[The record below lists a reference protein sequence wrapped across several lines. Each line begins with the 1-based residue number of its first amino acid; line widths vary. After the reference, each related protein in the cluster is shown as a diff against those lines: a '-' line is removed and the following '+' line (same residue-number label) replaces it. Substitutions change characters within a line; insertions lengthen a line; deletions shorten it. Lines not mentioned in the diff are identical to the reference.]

1 MRGDLL
7 AVVCARD
14 VHQTGVMG
22 ESCPR
27 WCDAG
32 WLAGSQFGS
41 PYAAPVVARGSTTVP
56 WDNILVTGAT
66 AMIAKPIPYV
76 DARPYR
82 PEAFAR
88 WSGDRTFQTTAQ
100 QIADAQPL
108 TPLIEAGMRA
118 SMDLQ
123 ANADQAEHIDRQD
136 ALQGIRALLR
146 LMGEDP
152 DREGLEDTPARV
164 VKAYL
169 EMASRP
175 GDPAELLSRVF
186 GDVGQSSEMICV
198 PGIRFVSLCEHHL
211 LPFTGTAAVAY
222 IPRPGG
228 AVVGLSKIPR
238 LVHHWAMRPQV
249 QERLTRQIAD
259 SLQDGLTEGGPD
271 GPGLAPLGVAVRI
284 DSTHSCMS
292 LRGVKA
298 DAASMVTSDLRGR
311 FLEGPARAEFL
322 SEAQR

>member
-1 MRGDLL
+1 MQGDLM
-7 AVVCARD
+7 ATVCGRED
-14 VHQTGVMG
+14 NVHGTR
-22 ESCPR
+22 CPA
-27 WCDAG
+27 WCDA
-32 WLAGSQFGS
+32 
-41 PYAAPVVARGSTTVP
+41 AALSYTGGLEGARQPVPTEAP
-56 WDNILVTGAT
+56 GANSL
-66 AMIAKPIPYV
+66 
-76 DARPYR
+76 D
-82 PEAFAR
+82 
-88 WSGDRTFQTTAQ
+88 W
-100 QIADAQPL
+100 
-108 TPLIEAGMRA
+108 
-118 SMDLQ
+118 
-123 ANADQAEHIDRQD
+123 D
-136 ALQGIRALLR
+136 ALQAVYLRLADPSLAEVFDPARVDRYLETQRAEDGVRALLR

-152 DREGLEDTPARV
+152 ERDGIRDTPKRV

-169 EMASRP
+169 EMASKP

-228 AVVGLSKIPR
+228 SVVGLSKIPR

-259 SLQDGLTEGGPD
+259 SLETGLTITGPDEGGVPL
-271 GPGLAPLGVAVRI
+271 PPLGVAVRI

-298 DAASMVTSDLRGR
+298 DAASMVTTDLRGR
-311 FLEGPARAEFL
+311 FLEGAPRAEFL
-322 SEAQR
+322 GEAMRRG

>member
-1 MRGDLL
+1 MRDDLL
-7 AVVCARD
+7 ATVCRRS
-14 VHQTGVMG
+14 VHGPKMKGRTGTDDM
-22 ESCPR
+22 CPV
-27 WCDAG
+27 WCDAA
-32 WLAGSQFGS
+32 WRATSQFGS
-41 PYAAPVVARGSTTVP
+41 QHDPPIEARDAYTVP
-56 WDNILVTGAT
+56 WDHLQVTGEVTMVAPPVP
-66 AMIAKPIPYV
+66 MV
-76 DARPYR
+76 DTRPTIGQR
-82 PEAFAR
+82 VKEIGLEFGR
-88 WSGDRTFQTTAQ
+88 AQ
-100 QIADAQPL
+100 VAHSFPSLAAQPITNL
-108 TPLIEAGMRA
+108 VNRERMEVEAQMGV
-118 SMDLQ
+118 
-123 ANADQAEHIDRQD
+123 
-136 ALQGIRALLR
+136 RALLA

-152 DREGLEDTPARV
+152 DREGLVDTPKRV

-222 IPRPGG
+222 IPQPGG
-228 AVVGLSKIPR
+228 SVVGLSKIPR

-259 SLQDGLTEGGPD
+259 SLESGLTPGGMVDDPMPD
-271 GPGLAPLGVAVRI
+271 SGPLGVAVRI

-298 DAASMVTSDLRGR
+298 DAASMVTTDLRGR
-311 FLEGPARAEFL
+311 FLEGAARAEFL
-322 SEAQR
+322 AEAMR

>member
-1 MRGDLL
+1 MQGDLQ
-7 AVVCARD
+7 ATVCGRQD
-14 VHQTGVMG
+14 NVHGNG
-22 ESCPR
+22 CPR
-27 WCDAG
+27 WCDAAHLSMSG
-32 WLAGSQFGS
+32 GDRGS
-41 PYAAPVVARGSTTVP
+41 PWPVPTEAPGSNSLDWDALREVYVRLAEPVTVLGQVGEHAKPDWPQSFVDGLARETPHG
-56 WDNILVTGAT
+56 LVRSELTAAT
-66 AMIAKPIPYV
+66 AGLYDHGA
-76 DARPYR
+76 DLA
-82 PEAFAR
+82 
-88 WSGDRTFQTTAQ
+88 TA
-100 QIADAQPL
+100 
-108 TPLIEAGMRA
+108 ENGV
-118 SMDLQ
+118 
-123 ANADQAEHIDRQD
+123 
-136 ALQGIRALLR
+136 RALLR

-152 DREGLEDTPARV
+152 ERDGIRDTPKRV

-228 AVVGLSKIPR
+228 SVVGLSKIPR

-259 SLQDGLTEGGPD
+259 SLEEGLTEVEHPD
-271 GPGLAPLGVAVRI
+271 NPQRKRHLPPLGVAVRI

-298 DAASMVTSDLRGR
+298 DAASMVTTDLRGR
-311 FLEGPARAEFL
+311 FKDGAARAEFL